1 MALSIKTRN
10 SKHWRGCG
18 EKRTLMHCLWEY
30 KLVQSVWKT
39 LWRFLKKLR
48 IELPYDPAIPLL
60 GIYLKNTKTR
70 IQNRICIPVFT
81 AALFTIAKIWKQPK
95 CPATDEWIKM
105 IWGMCVYTRIQ
116 LRHKNEILPF
126 VTTWMNLGIMPSET
140 SQRKKNTV

>member
-1 MALSIKTRN
+1 MALRIKTRN

-60 GIYLKNTKTR
+60 GIYLKEMNILCQR
-70 IQNRICIPVFT
+70 DICTPIFT
-81 AALFTIAKIWKQPK
+81 AASFTLAKMWKQPK
-95 CPATDEWIKM
+95 RSSTDEWLKKFIYVFLYIYEKN
-105 IWGMCVYTRIQ
+105 IIQ
-116 LRHKNEILPF
+116 PEKR
-126 VTTWMNLGIMPSET
+126 
-140 SQRKKNTV
+140 RKSCQL